1 MRREERL
8 VVTIIAGINIVLLLV
23 FVPFPAFAHQFKWVA
38 SVDGVRRFVV
48 SALNVF
54 SITRGNNSSDWLG
67 RILVWIISWV
77 FWILIPLTGFVW
89 LLKTSRGIATFASKN
104 HAAVICRA
112 PGWGLNRFAGW
123 FFSRRTLEE
132 VLQPVLADMQAEFVE
147 AVSEGRIYKARWVQ
161 LRGYVRFWTH
171 VAAQCPVSIV
181 RVAARLWSSTP

>member
-8 VVTIIAGINIVLLLV
+8 VVTIIAGINIVLLLM

-89 LLKTSRGIATFASKN
+89 ILKTSRGIATFASKN

-112 PGWGLNRFAGW
+112 PGWRGGGIESICWLVLLASNAGRSASAGLSRYAGRVCR
-123 FFSRRTLEE
+123 SVERRTDL
-132 VLQPVLADMQAEFVE
+132 
-147 AVSEGRIYKARWVQ
+147 
-161 LRGYVRFWTH
+161 
-171 VAAQCPVSIV
+171 
-181 RVAARLWSSTP
+181 